1 MQSRVPALWRTVSPD
16 GSRAPR
22 SAAAALATPERGVH
36 ELRVICSVVRLRP
49 PKASCGSVCRARG
62 RVPFFLVR
70 RDGVE
75 TLAPVAPVAPV
86 AFRQDTARRL
96 YGGAPGG
103 LTGPLF
109 CRWQDRWLKSW
120 CPSGDVI
127 ARVTSLPRVDLI
139 KRIVPAGRLRFIC
152 LLILTCLHK
161 SSPWS
166 RASLLIT
173 VNRTPRAVPGPVRV
187 PSAGSTVIL
196 NEPASPEA
204 VSCTPALCAKWEGS
218 CLSRIRSTV
227 GSKAGEF

>member
-1 MQSRVPALWRTVSPD
+1 MSRPSGGPCRGTAHAHR
-16 GSRAPR
+16 RA
-22 SAAAALATPERGVH
+22 
-36 ELRVICSVVRLRP
+36 RP
-49 PKASCGSVCRARG
+49 PPPPPRRGACMSSEWFVLSCVSGLQRHRVGACAG
-62 RVPFFLVR
+62 PGAGVPFFLVR

-75 TLAPVAPVAPV
+75 TPAPVAPV
-86 AFRQDTARRL
+86 AFRQDTARRQ
-96 YGGAPGG
+96 YGRAPGG
-103 LTGPLF
+103 LTGPLL

-161 SSPWS
+161 LSPWS

-196 NEPASPEA
+196 NEPASPGA

-227 GSKAGEF
+227 GSKAGEL